1 MNTRAFS
8 LALIIAGIAMFM
20 VYTYIEDQKSEIT
33 KTFGENVT
41 VLVAKRDIN
50 ELELL
55 DDTKVNTITVPKK
68 FRSPGSFSSIKE
80 IENTLAT
87 VPIMKGEQL
96 TKPRITYPGANT
108 GLAQQVSVGKRAIA
122 INITERQAV
131 SKLIKPGDRV
141 DVLAAI
147 DYSSGRKDM
156 QKATTIL
163 QDVLVLSTG
172 YNMSNSVPI
181 YGIKIPS
188 EIKKMKANI
197 YTRYNTVTL
206 ELTPYEVQKLVFL
219 LVFSGNK
226 PFLSLRNNNDTERVN
241 IRSSDIFDVI
251 GNQESVEAKAYFNE
265 QNKKRAGR

>member
-8 LALIIAGIAMFM
+8 LALLIAGIAMFM
-20 VYTYIEDQKSEIT
+20 VFTYIEDQKSSI
-33 KTFGENVT
+33 KKFGENVT

-55 DDTKVNTITVPKK
+55 DDTKVETTTVPKK
-68 FRSPGSFSSIKE
+68 FRTPGSFSSIKE

-87 VPIMKGEQL
+87 VPIMKGEQIS
-96 TKPRITYPGANT
+96 KPRITYPGTKT
-108 GLAQQVSVGKRAIA
+108 GLAQQVSSGKRAIA

-156 QKATTIL
+156 QKSTTIL

-172 YNMSNSVPI
+172 YNMSNSIPI

-188 EIKKMKANI
+188 AIKKMNANV
-197 YTRYNTVTL
+197 YSRYNTVTL

-226 PFLSLRNNNDTERVN
+226 PFLTLRNNNDN
-241 IRSSDIFDVI
+241 KIISIRSSDIFDVI
-251 GNQESVEAKAYFNE
+251 GNQESVEAKAFFNE
-265 QNKKRAGR
+265 QNRKRVGK